1 MFGVLGGSNGHTCVS
16 SLSIL
21 YKSLRHVVSVNRFSV
36 SLHSHISFSLF
47 YFLRITRTC
56 TPDQQ
61 IAEVTSSACAAVQLR
76 SAVVYGGVDYRTQVQ
91 TVRGGQH
98 VLVATPGRLMG
109 MMREQVCE
117 RERGGIAR

>member
-1 MFGVLGGSNGHTCVS
+1 
-16 SLSIL
+16 
-21 YKSLRHVVSVNRFSV
+21 
-36 SLHSHISFSLF
+36 
-47 YFLRITRTC
+47 
-56 TPDQQ
+56 
-61 IAEVTSSACAAVQLR
+61 VQLR

-117 RERGGIAR
+117 RERGMDSQIENVPSPCFRWVAKWRRQCFDE